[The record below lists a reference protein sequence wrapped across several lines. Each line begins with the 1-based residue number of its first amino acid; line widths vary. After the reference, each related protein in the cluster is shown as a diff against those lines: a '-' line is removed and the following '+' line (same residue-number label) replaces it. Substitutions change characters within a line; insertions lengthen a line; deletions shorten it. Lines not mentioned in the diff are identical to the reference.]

1 MNDKDGDTVIEDV
14 VRMGRLLDVYGPLL
28 TDRQKRCMELY
39 FYDDL
44 SLAEIGEELSISR
57 QGVHDL
63 LQRAS
68 QALEHYEIKLG
79 VSRKNECIQ
88 ATVDEAQALLKQGR
102 AEDAERILGTLDI

>member
-57 QGVHDL
+57 Q
-63 LQRAS
+63 RAS

-79 VSRKNECIQ
+79 VSRKNERIQ

>member
-1 MNDKDGDTVIEDV
+1 
-14 VRMGRLLDVYGPLL
+14 
-28 TDRQKRCMELY
+28 MELY

-68 QALEHYEIKLG
+68 QALEHYEIKIG
-79 VSRKNECIQ
+79 SVPQK
-88 ATVDEAQALLKQGR
+88 
-102 AEDAERILGTLDI
+102 

>member
-14 VRMGRLLDVYGPLL
+14 VRMGRLLD
-28 TDRQKRCMELY
+28 

-79 VSRKNECIQ
+79 VSRKNERIQ

>member
-57 QGVHDL
+57 QGVH
-63 LQRAS
+63 
-68 QALEHYEIKLG
+68 EIKLG
-79 VSRKNECIQ
+79 VSRKNERIQ